1 MSKPTPSSQTA
12 RTKNANAKDREDPK
26 AQTGR
31 TTRQKNGTGFIVEE
45 LENIK
50 NAKKGREYLETN
62 SLLVPAGMPITTAMA
77 ASCLHQITIM
87 APGIPTIVI
96 DAIRGMA
103 FLLDEIDTTVATQ
116 TYHDGFNAELDN
128 FTTELGQLVTDTQAK
143 VDLQLAELAKATTQ
157 LTRTVNE
164 AGPQTQS
171 LSQMQG
177 INHAHTATP
186 GQPTYSQVLV
196 QSPKELDPRMLS
208 RHNIRKRQI
217 MLDGVEKE
225 SRFGKMGDREMKEEI
240 NKQLKALKAG
250 DLVRARATTR
260 QRNGGVLLE
269 MDSDYGAAWT
279 RTRENIS
286 KLCAAIGG
294 QVTTKQRSY
303 NLIAK
308 FAPLSAPLEDETF
321 MKEVQDANNLDDGI
335 ITSMRWLKPLHRR
348 KKGQICGHIILKVT
362 DATEAN
368 RMITLGMYVAN
379 KKLTVEK
386 CNVDPVR
393 CLKCQG
399 YNHFAKECV
408 VNHDICGHCGER
420 GHRTSA
426 CTNTTKV
433 HCTSCNMDDHPSYDR
448 YCPTFL
454 RKVADKNSITPENNL
469 PFIQTDEAWTWNKTV
484 DDRKHVSDLGLNYNH
499 PAPAI
504 FYQQG
509 NQYERSQQRKH
520 QMNQKPGSGH
530 DGGPPRWED
539 PPPLTQEDDEGYQQ
553 WAQPATNIPDFE

>member
-143 VDLQLAELAKATTQ
+143 VDLQLAELAKVTTQ

-177 INHAHTATP
+177 INHAHTAAP

-196 QSPKELDPRMLS
+196 HQEKRRM
-208 RHNIRKRQI
+208 
-217 MLDGVEKE
+217 
-225 SRFGKMGDREMKEEI
+225 
-240 NKQLKALKAG
+240 
-250 DLVRARATTR
+250 
-260 QRNGGVLLE
+260 
-269 MDSDYGAAWT
+269 
-279 RTRENIS
+279 
-286 KLCAAIGG
+286 
-294 QVTTKQRSY
+294 
-303 NLIAK
+303 
-308 FAPLSAPLEDETF
+308 
-321 MKEVQDANNLDDGI
+321 
-335 ITSMRWLKPLHRR
+335 
-348 KKGQICGHIILKVT
+348 
-362 DATEAN
+362 
-368 RMITLGMYVAN
+368 
-379 KKLTVEK
+379 
-386 CNVDPVR
+386 
-393 CLKCQG
+393 
-399 YNHFAKECV
+399 
-408 VNHDICGHCGER
+408 
-420 GHRTSA
+420 
-426 CTNTTKV
+426 
-433 HCTSCNMDDHPSYDR
+433 
-448 YCPTFL
+448 
-454 RKVADKNSITPENNL
+454 
-469 PFIQTDEAWTWNKTV
+469 
-484 DDRKHVSDLGLNYNH
+484 
-499 PAPAI
+499 
-504 FYQQG
+504 
-509 NQYERSQQRKH
+509 
-520 QMNQKPGSGH
+520 
-530 DGGPPRWED
+530 
-539 PPPLTQEDDEGYQQ
+539 
-553 WAQPATNIPDFE
+553 